1 MCGIIVVIGDNSK
14 EKAEKILKK
23 IIHRG
28 NDNIQ
33 IKTINNIS
41 FGFTRL
47 AINDKSSNA
56 NQPFIYNNNLS
67 VVNGEIYNHKSLK
80 NKYDI
85 CTKSYS
91 DIEIL
96 LPLYEKN
103 EEHILEIL
111 DGFYS
116 GVIYDNKK
124 NKLIFVR
131 DYIGKKPLFFA
142 YDKNTQYITSELLA
156 LPKIEGFEIIPKGMS
171 MLEDKKIIQIRK
183 HIPKILPKPS
193 NIKLYNMIENSVFKR
208 IIDIKNTKI
217 GIFLS
222 GGLDSSII
230 AVIASK
236 LFPDTKIH
244 YYSILDEKHS
254 DYKYVKIMH
263 KFMRISS
270 DEFSLIKLP
279 NEKELIKILEQV
291 VYHTQSYNPSIISNG
306 ICSYILSK
314 KAKKDGV
321 KVVLTGDGADEMFMG
336 YDLPILK
343 KKNSYINI
351 QESLIKNL
359 HTTELRR
366 IDSTSMANTIE
377 IRCPFLD
384 KSIYDII
391 NTLSNED
398 YFGDCEYSLNKN
410 IIRKIFKKDLP
421 FKVVNRKKES
431 LDVGSGLQKML
442 VDLCKKSNIT
452 EEKYYKKIWNRFFEK
467 TLSKVADDKYFSSY
481 PAFDDVI
488 KNRANKYTKI
498 GIS

>member
-1 MCGIIVVIGDNSK
+1 
-14 EKAEKILKK
+14 
-23 IIHRG
+23 
-28 NDNIQ
+28 
-33 IKTINNIS
+33 
-41 FGFTRL
+41 
-47 AINDKSSNA
+47 
-56 NQPFIYNNNLS
+56 
-67 VVNGEIYNHKSLK
+67 
-80 NKYDI
+80 
-85 CTKSYS
+85 
-91 DIEIL
+91 L
-96 LPLYEKN
+96 L
-103 EEHILEIL
+103 
-111 DGFYS
+111 
-116 GVIYDNKK
+116 V
-124 NKLIFVR
+124 
-131 DYIGKKPLFFA
+131 
-142 YDKNTQYITSELLA
+142 

-171 MLEDKKIIQIRK
+171 MLENKKIIQIRK
-183 HIPKILPKPS
+183 HTPKILPKPS
-193 NIKLYNMIENSVFKR
+193 DINLYNMIENAVFKR

-236 LFPDTKIH
+236 LFPNTKIH

-254 DYKYVKIMH
+254 DYKYVKIIH
-263 KFMRISS
+263 KFMKISS
-270 DEFSLIKLP
+270 NEFSLIKLP
-279 NEKELIKILEQV
+279 NEKDLIRILDKV

-336 YDLPILK
+336 YDLSK
-343 KKNSYINI
+343 NKNSHTSVQKN
-351 QESLIKNL
+351 LIENL

-384 KSIYDII
+384 KNIYDIVG
-391 NTLSNED
+391 TLSSKD
-398 YFGDCEYSLNKN
+398 YFGDCEHALNKN
-410 IIRKIFKKDLP
+410 IIRKIFKQDLP
-421 FKVVNRKKES
+421 LEIVNRKKES

-452 EEKYYKKIWNRFFEK
+452 EEEYYKKIWNRFFEK

-488 KNRANKYTKI
+488 KNRANKYTKA
-498 GIS
+498 GAF

>member
-1 MCGIIVVIGDNSK
+1 MCGIVVVIGDNSK
-14 EKAEKILKK
+14 EKTEKILKK
-23 IIHRG
+23 ILHRG
-28 NDNIQ
+28 ADNIQ

-41 FGFTRL
+41 FGFARL
-47 AINDKSSNA
+47 AINDNSSNA

-67 VVNGEIYNHKSLK
+67 IVNGEIYNHKSLK

-85 CTKSYS
+85 HTKSNS

-96 LPLYEKN
+96 LPLYEKDA
-103 EEHILEIL
+103 EHILEIL

-124 NKLIFVR
+124 NKLIFIR

-142 YDKNTQYITSELLA
+142 YDKNTQYITSELLV

-171 MLEDKKIIQIRK
+171 MLENKKIIQIRK
-183 HIPKILPKPS
+183 HTPKILPKPS
-193 NIKLYNMIENSVFKR
+193 DINLYNMIENAVFKR

-236 LFPDTKIH
+236 LFPNTKIH

-254 DYKYVKIMH
+254 DYKYVKIIH
-263 KFMRISS
+263 KFMKISS
-270 DEFSLIKLP
+270 NEFSLIKLP
-279 NEKELIKILEQV
+279 NEKELIRILDKV

-336 YDLPILK
+336 YDLSK
-343 KKNSYINI
+343 NKNSHTSMQKN
-351 QESLIKNL
+351 LIENL

-384 KSIYDII
+384 KNIYDIVG
-391 NTLSNED
+391 TLSSKD
-398 YFGDCEYSLNKN
+398 YFGDCEHALNKN
-410 IIRKIFKKDLP
+410 IIRKIFKQDLP
-421 FKVVNRKKES
+421 LEIVNRKKES

-452 EEKYYKKIWNRFFEK
+452 EEEYYKKIWNRFFEK

-488 KNRANKYTKI
+488 KNRANKYTKA
-498 GIS
+498 GVF